1 MKSYYL
7 NKEKPTNLDKIKKS
21 FNLMSS
27 TKFIGLENNYEVPL
41 TERRHSNYNPIF
53 RGKMNLLSSNN
64 RSHNNNTL
72 NTIDD
77 NSISTSN
84 IKLMNS
90 TIIHRSV
97 RKRLT
102 QLNLENRIDYRLFKT
117 ISTTVDDNNE
127 TSTNNKSTSFKEI
140 DKKNQN
146 NSSKEISKSK
156 IEEYKEEPIEKNSS
170 ESIPMEF
177 KIANFIFGKKLYNY
191 FKNQFYEN
199 LEFTET
205 LEFKLSNSFYRY
217 IKIILFETKKFE
229 NKVNIDQISKI
240 INIEGDIFLE
250 DLNDKERFKKKQNLK
265 DNLNYEKDMLEK
277 YYIQKF
283 FEDITNIIEIRTDE
297 GINKQVIYT
306 KLPIMKFLSKET
318 KKQFRKNA
326 NRDNEITK
334 KNDLMK
340 YIEYFIKEI
349 NYFKKIYYKW
359 DYAFSKID
367 FKYMI
372 LLSYLYAIFYNLL
385 LLLTIKGDNIISGLD
400 KIKGRRQNE
409 LIINNLINNS
419 INQWSLVYQ
428 IFDFIYLLLNIILI
442 LLWILYKLPLYYKID
457 QIKYKEIHLS
467 KNKKLSF
474 YDKIYILF
482 KMGFFDR
489 NYISM
494 LMYEFIVNV
503 ICVVIK
509 RTEMIYAFLLLPI
522 LYINKILKNIM
533 ISIRLNY
540 HQFLLTFFLVF
551 ILAYIFSNFYF
562 FFLNSDFYAE
572 LNYHNDNYCKTLVFT
587 FLTALDGGLRARG
600 GLGDLAKRI
609 SYSKNKNH
617 YLFRIV
623 IDDLFF
629 LFIVIIMIDMVF
641 GIIIKSFDV
650 LRRRNQKYHK
660 DKKNYCY
667 ICHSNR
673 DSLEKSRL
681 NFKDHINITHNLWNY
696 VEYMISLKLK
706 DVRDLNYINKYIR
719 EKIDKKDITWLPT
732 YKDIINKRNEKYKD
746 FDENNLIIFAENFCN
761 YKIKSVDYN

>member
-1 MKSYYL
+1 MKIWNSQKLQNL
-7 NKEKPTNLDKIKKS
+7 N
-21 FNLMSS
+21 
-27 TKFIGLENNYEVPL
+27 YQ
-41 TERRHSNYNPIF
+41 
-53 RGKMNLLSSNN
+53 
-64 RSHNNNTL
+64 
-72 NTIDD
+72 
-77 NSISTSN
+77 
-84 IKLMNS
+84 
-90 TIIHRSV
+90 IH
-97 RKRLT
+97 
-102 QLNLENRIDYRLFKT
+102 
-117 ISTTVDDNNE
+117 
-127 TSTNNKSTSFKEI
+127 
-140 DKKNQN
+140 
-146 NSSKEISKSK
+146 
-156 IEEYKEEPIEKNSS
+156 
-170 ESIPMEF
+170 
-177 KIANFIFGKKLYNY
+177 
-191 FKNQFYEN
+191 
-199 LEFTET
+199 
-205 LEFKLSNSFYRY
+205 RY
-217 IKIILFETKKFE
+217 IKIILFDTRKIE

-240 INIEGDIFLE
+240 IDIEGDIFLE
-250 DLNDKERFKKKQNLK
+250 DLNDKDRFKKQNLK

-283 FEDITNIIEIRTDE
+283 FEDITKIIEVRTDE
-297 GINKQVIYT
+297 GINKQIIYT

-318 KKQFRKNA
+318 KKQFLKNA

-349 NYFKKIYYKW
+349 KYFKKNYYKW
-359 DYAFSKID
+359 DYVFSKID
-367 FKYMI
+367 FKYLI
-372 LLSYLYAIFYNLL
+372 LLSYLFAVVYNLL
-385 LLLTIKGDNIISGLD
+385 LLLTIKGDNTISNLD

-409 LIINNLINNS
+409 LKINNLINYSVNE
-419 INQWSLVYQ
+419 WSKVYQ
-428 IFDFIYLLLNIILI
+428 AFDIIYLILNIILI

-457 QIKYKEIHLS
+457 QIKYKEIHIS

-494 LMYEFIVNV
+494 LIFEFIINI
-503 ICVVIK
+503 ICFAVK
-509 RTEMIYAFLLLPI
+509 RAEIIYSFLLLPI
-522 LYINKILKNIM
+522 LVINKILKNIM

-540 HQFLLTFFLVF
+540 HQFLLTFFLAF

-572 LNYHNDNYCKTLVFT
+572 LNY
-587 FLTALDGGLRARG
+587 GGLRARG